1 MSRKGLN
8 IYKRK
13 DGRWE
18 ARYIKSRN
26 ALGKPK
32 YGYLYASSYREVR
45 CDLQHTLQLQGKP
58 SGSEERTRNSTF
70 ELVSMEW
77 LDAFSINFK
86 ESTYIRYRTLIEC
99 YLMPSFQTVKIEKIT
114 KEMVR
119 KLCKH
124 LELHGKKDKTGL
136 SPKTISDVLSVLR
149 RILNYAG
156 TLGIF
161 VDSKVLDIRVKQ
173 TQKSL
178 PILSLPEQMILQQY
192 LEEHPDALNLG
203 ILLCLLT
210 GIRIGELCALTWEKI
225 SISERNIY
233 ICQTMQ
239 RIQNRVPGSK
249 KTHIEIASPKSSS
262 ANRNYDNAILQYID
276 IIQHDPTNKEAYA
289 GLYAAYAAQG
299 KADEANKVFEQAQE
313 VFDDEADF
321 LPGFLDDAK
330 LVFES
335 GGGNVPFQMLSEH
348 FWDDLNSVFAKDVGE
363 AWIAADPQNADPY
376 ALLGAHY
383 AALDDESGIEKLLQ
397 NAETNGVDF
406 NTIDAKI
413 KTNSDGTCTLTVQIN
428 DFLKDESGQSAS
440 VSVKVDAKDNAK
452 TVTQKVAEKAA
463 DSAASKVVEK
473 SGLTGEAAGI
483 ANSMAQE
490 ALRKGLGSAGSGQG
504 TESSGTVT
512 APTYDPSQDSGES
525 DDFDWS
531 QIQSEFDS
539 LKDEFPS

>member
-203 ILLCLLT
+203 IR
-210 GIRIGELCALTWEKI
+210 GKRSRFRKGI
-225 SISERNIY
+225 SISVRRCNVSRIGY
-233 ICQTMQ
+233 LGAKKHISRLRLPKAAPLIGISQSQICC
-239 RIQNRVPGSK
+239 
-249 KTHIEIASPKSSS
+249 
-262 ANRNYDNAILQYID
+262 
-276 IIQHDPTNKEAYA
+276 
-289 GLYAAYAAQG
+289 
-299 KADEANKVFEQAQE
+299 
-313 VFDDEADF
+313 
-321 LPGFLDDAK
+321 
-330 LVFES
+330 
-335 GGGNVPFQMLSEH
+335 
-348 FWDDLNSVFAKDVGE
+348 SVF
-363 AWIAADPQNADPY
+363 W
-376 ALLGAHY
+376 
-383 AALDDESGIEKLLQ
+383 
-397 NAETNGVDF
+397 
-406 NTIDAKI
+406 
-413 KTNSDGTCTLTVQIN
+413 
-428 DFLKDESGQSAS
+428 SA
-440 VSVKVDAKDNAK
+440 
-452 TVTQKVAEKAA
+452 
-463 DSAASKVVEK
+463 
-473 SGLTGEAAGI
+473 I
-483 ANSMAQE
+483 
-490 ALRKGLGSAGSGQG
+490 
-504 TESSGTVT
+504 
-512 APTYDPSQDSGES
+512 P
-525 DDFDWS
+525 
-531 QIQSEFDS
+531 
-539 LKDEFPS
+539 

>member
-1 MSRKGLN
+1 MSYLLDNFNKSDTIRLYTPSNKPSAKGRFFVSRKGLN

-58 SGSEERTRNSTF
+58 SGSEEKTRNSTF

-156 TLGIF
+156 TIGIS

-262 ANRNYDNAILQYID
+262 ANRNIPISNLLFGFLERYSLSHTGFFLSGSPSKFIEPRCIQRRFHKILDACGLEKRNFHVLRHTFATRCVEAKID
-276 IIQHDPTNKEAYA
+276 IKTLSEILGHSSVTITMNRYVHPSLELKRETM
-289 GLYAAYAAQG
+289 
-299 KADEANKVFEQAQE
+299 EQL
-313 VFDDEADF
+313 ADF
-321 LPGFLDDAK
+321 
-330 LVFES
+330 
-335 GGGNVPFQMLSEH
+335 
-348 FWDDLNSVFAKDVGE
+348 
-363 AWIAADPQNADPY
+363 I
-376 ALLGAHY
+376 
-383 AALDDESGIEKLLQ
+383 
-397 NAETNGVDF
+397 
-406 NTIDAKI
+406 
-413 KTNSDGTCTLTVQIN
+413 
-428 DFLKDESGQSAS
+428 
-440 VSVKVDAKDNAK
+440 SVK
-452 TVTQKVAEKAA
+452 
-463 DSAASKVVEK
+463 
-473 SGLTGEAAGI
+473 
-483 ANSMAQE
+483 
-490 ALRKGLGSAGSGQG
+490 
-504 TESSGTVT
+504 
-512 APTYDPSQDSGES
+512 
-525 DDFDWS
+525 
-531 QIQSEFDS
+531 
-539 LKDEFPS
+539 

>member
-161 VDSKVLDIRVKQ
+161 VDSKVLDILTPMVIP
-173 TQKSL
+173 TQCLVAATGAL
-178 PILSLPEQMILQQY
+178 P
-192 LEEHPDALNLG
+192 
-203 ILLCLLT
+203 
-210 GIRIGELCALTWEKI
+210 
-225 SISERNIY
+225 
-233 ICQTMQ
+233 
-239 RIQNRVPGSK
+239 
-249 KTHIEIASPKSSS
+249 
-262 ANRNYDNAILQYID
+262 
-276 IIQHDPTNKEAYA
+276 
-289 GLYAAYAAQG
+289 
-299 KADEANKVFEQAQE
+299 
-313 VFDDEADF
+313 
-321 LPGFLDDAK
+321 
-330 LVFES
+330 
-335 GGGNVPFQMLSEH
+335 
-348 FWDDLNSVFAKDVGE
+348 
-363 AWIAADPQNADPY
+363 
-376 ALLGAHY
+376 
-383 AALDDESGIEKLLQ
+383 
-397 NAETNGVDF
+397 
-406 NTIDAKI
+406 
-413 KTNSDGTCTLTVQIN
+413 
-428 DFLKDESGQSAS
+428 
-440 VSVKVDAKDNAK
+440 VSV
-452 TVTQKVAEKAA
+452 TSSME
-463 DSAASKVVEK
+463 SA
-473 SGLTGEAAGI
+473 I
-483 ANSMAQE
+483 C
-490 ALRKGLGSAGSGQG
+490 
-504 TESSGTVT
+504 
-512 APTYDPSQDSGES
+512 
-525 DDFDWS
+525 
-531 QIQSEFDS
+531 S
-539 LKDEFPS
+539 LHSICKF

>member
-203 ILLCLLT
+203 IFLCLLT

-262 ANRNYDNAILQYID
+262 ANRNIPISNLLFGFLERYSLSHTGFFLSGSPSKFIEPRCIQRRFHKILDACGLEKRNFHVLRHTFATRCVEAKID
-276 IIQHDPTNKEAYA
+276 IKTLSEILGHSSVTITMNRYVHPSLELKRETM
-289 GLYAAYAAQG
+289 
-299 KADEANKVFEQAQE
+299 EQL
-313 VFDDEADF
+313 ADF
-321 LPGFLDDAK
+321 
-330 LVFES
+330 
-335 GGGNVPFQMLSEH
+335 
-348 FWDDLNSVFAKDVGE
+348 
-363 AWIAADPQNADPY
+363 I
-376 ALLGAHY
+376 
-383 AALDDESGIEKLLQ
+383 
-397 NAETNGVDF
+397 
-406 NTIDAKI
+406 
-413 KTNSDGTCTLTVQIN
+413 
-428 DFLKDESGQSAS
+428 
-440 VSVKVDAKDNAK
+440 SVK
-452 TVTQKVAEKAA
+452 
-463 DSAASKVVEK
+463 
-473 SGLTGEAAGI
+473 
-483 ANSMAQE
+483 
-490 ALRKGLGSAGSGQG
+490 
-504 TESSGTVT
+504 
-512 APTYDPSQDSGES
+512 
-525 DDFDWS
+525 
-531 QIQSEFDS
+531 
-539 LKDEFPS
+539 

>member
-156 TLGIF
+156 TIGIS

-192 LEEHPDALNLG
+192 LEEYPDALNLG

-262 ANRNYDNAILQYID
+262 ANRNIPISNLLFGFLERYSLSHTGFFLSGSPSKFIEPRCIQRRFHKILDACGLEKRNFHVLRHTFATRCVEAKID
-276 IIQHDPTNKEAYA
+276 IKTLSEILGHSSVTITMNRYVHPSLELKRETM
-289 GLYAAYAAQG
+289 
-299 KADEANKVFEQAQE
+299 EQL
-313 VFDDEADF
+313 ADF
-321 LPGFLDDAK
+321 
-330 LVFES
+330 
-335 GGGNVPFQMLSEH
+335 
-348 FWDDLNSVFAKDVGE
+348 
-363 AWIAADPQNADPY
+363 I
-376 ALLGAHY
+376 
-383 AALDDESGIEKLLQ
+383 
-397 NAETNGVDF
+397 
-406 NTIDAKI
+406 
-413 KTNSDGTCTLTVQIN
+413 
-428 DFLKDESGQSAS
+428 
-440 VSVKVDAKDNAK
+440 SVK
-452 TVTQKVAEKAA
+452 
-463 DSAASKVVEK
+463 
-473 SGLTGEAAGI
+473 
-483 ANSMAQE
+483 
-490 ALRKGLGSAGSGQG
+490 
-504 TESSGTVT
+504 
-512 APTYDPSQDSGES
+512 
-525 DDFDWS
+525 
-531 QIQSEFDS
+531 
-539 LKDEFPS
+539 

>member
-262 ANRNYDNAILQYID
+262 ANRNIPISNLLFGFLERYSLSHTGFFLSGSPSKFIEPRCIQRRFHKILD
-276 IIQHDPTNKEAYA
+276 AC
-289 GLYAAYAAQG
+289 GLEKRNFHVLRHPYV
-299 KADEANKVFEQAQE
+299 KHTTKIFSLRLMDFQAQ
-313 VFDDEADF
+313 AY
-321 LPGFLDDAK
+321 PDARRK
-330 LVFES
+330 TR
-335 GGGNVPFQMLSEH
+335 
-348 FWDDLNSVFAKDVGE
+348 
-363 AWIAADPQNADPY
+363 
-376 ALLGAHY
+376 GACQLHR
-383 AALDDESGIEKLLQ
+383 G
-397 NAETNGVDF
+397 
-406 NTIDAKI
+406 
-413 KTNSDGTCTLTVQIN
+413 
-428 DFLKDESGQSAS
+428 GQSQS
-440 VSVKVDAKDNAK
+440 PVRPLCN
-452 TVTQKVAEKAA
+452 
-463 DSAASKVVEK
+463 
-473 SGLTGEAAGI
+473 
-483 ANSMAQE
+483 
-490 ALRKGLGSAGSGQG
+490 RKRFS
-504 TESSGTVT
+504 
-512 APTYDPSQDSGES
+512 
-525 DDFDWS
+525 
-531 QIQSEFDS
+531 
-539 LKDEFPS
+539 

>member
-156 TLGIF
+156 TIGIS

-262 ANRNYDNAILQYID
+262 ANRNIPISNLLFGFLERYSLSHTGFFLSGSPSKFIEPRCIQRRFHKILDACGLEKRNFHILRHTFATRCVEAKID
-276 IIQHDPTNKEAYA
+276 IKT
-289 GLYAAYAAQG
+289 
-299 KADEANKVFEQAQE
+299 
-313 VFDDEADF
+313 
-321 LPGFLDDAK
+321 
-330 LVFES
+330 
-335 GGGNVPFQMLSEH
+335 LSEI
-348 FWDDLNSVFAKDVGE
+348 LGLVGE
-363 AWIAADPQNADPY
+363 GCQ
-376 ALLGAHY
+376 H
-383 AALDDESGIEKLLQ
+383 
-397 NAETNGVDF
+397 
-406 NTIDAKI
+406 
-413 KTNSDGTCTLTVQIN
+413 
-428 DFLKDESGQSAS
+428 S
-440 VSVKVDAKDNAK
+440 VRKGWK
-452 TVTQKVAEKAA
+452 KVAEKAA

>member
-178 PILSLPEQMILQQY
+178 PILSLPALVVAAYRSYQFWPMALVQADHPQLNAEQVMERCKAMTEGRKFDLFVFDLSYLGWNILS
-192 LEEHPDALNLG
+192 
-203 ILLCLLT
+203 LLT
-210 GIRIGELCALTWEKI
+210 GGILSVLYVAPYKMMATAFVYEEMKGRPVMVDDIKPSTDGNGMTIAVDPKKLMGIGSTGGKKPTSHIPAASRAAGAALEGVAGMYAGSSYPLEPNQPVILGRDPAYAKIVFSQGAQKI
-225 SISERNIY
+225 SRRHCEVMFNSQVQKY
-233 ICQTMQ
+233 
-239 RIQNRVPGSK
+239 RVTDFSSNGTYVNGS
-249 KTHIEIASPKSSS
+249 
-262 ANRNYDNAILQYID
+262 R
-276 IIQHDPTNKEAYA
+276 
-289 GLYAAYAAQG
+289 
-299 KADEANKVFEQAQE
+299 
-313 VFDDEADF
+313 
-321 LPGFLDDAK
+321 LP
-330 LVFES
+330 
-335 GGGNVPFQMLSEH
+335 
-348 FWDDLNSVFAKDVGE
+348 
-363 AWIAADPQNADPY
+363 
-376 ALLGAHY
+376 
-383 AALDDESGIEKLLQ
+383 
-397 NAETNGVDF
+397 
-406 NTIDAKI
+406 
-413 KTNSDGTCTLTVQIN
+413 
-428 DFLKDESGQSAS
+428 
-440 VSVKVDAKDNAK
+440 
-452 TVTQKVAEKAA
+452 
-463 DSAASKVVEK
+463 
-473 SGLTGEAAGI
+473 
-483 ANSMAQE
+483 ANSPV
-490 ALRKGLGSAGSGQG
+490 LLTRG
-504 TESSGTVT
+504 TELALGDNNNIIRLS
-512 APTYDPSQDSGES
+512 
-525 DDFDWS
+525 
-531 QIQSEFDS
+531 
-539 LKDEFPS
+539 